1 MIFKYIVPFVDVS
14 TCLFFPKIFVQTF
27 SFNFAPSVLKRKT
40 DFLSHERCDITIFPF
55 KNFPPFQPR
64 SCISNPVQF
73 HDREIDLA
81 RSRATFRFI
90 VIPLLFLLCS
100 NCVWVRIGNDSER
113 VIDLS
118 KGWREPRDYPFI
130 GSIFAS
136 RWMEGTFDRGS
147 IISPQRCQCK

>member
-1 MIFKYIVPFVDVS
+1 MLIFSKNFR
-14 TCLFFPKIFVQTF
+14 TNLLFQFCPIRAKTQNRFPISRKVRYYHF
-27 SFNFAPSVLKRKT
+27 SFQKFSSLSIP
-40 DFLSHERCDITIFPF
+40 FLYIQS
-55 KNFPPFQPR
+55 
-64 SCISNPVQF
+64 SPVS
-73 HDREIDLA
+73 DREIDLA
-81 RSRATFRFI
+81 RSRVTFRFI

-113 VIDLS
+113 VIDLW